1 VLYFVYQ
8 KILELE
14 MNPSQKD
21 DKFEQYEKLPSSYH
35 KDPRWQEVKELRQKG
50 EHLKANGIV
59 FSIRHDY
66 GFEG

>member
-1 VLYFVYQ
+1 
-8 KILELE
+8 
-14 MNPSQKD
+14 MNSSQKD